1 MAPMSTIGI
10 GLKRM
15 RTRGL
20 KTKSRWN
27 SLEQSLLK
35 IKTDATTILKLF
47 VSRNSWLELN
57 WKVKLGKWGGSPK
70 MFLSLWLFNLRKCS
84 FYWLLSPTL
93 KSTWLRLISLDKC
106 EGEAR
111 VSSRKGKVLLSLKFK
126 VRKYVA
132 EISRCCLCMIGIL
145 SLAGRATLSEEVN
158 FKENLRL

>member
-15 RTRGL
+15 QTHGL

-27 SLEQSLLK
+27 SLEQSMFK
-35 IKTDATTILKLF
+35 IKPVPTIILKLF
-47 VSRNSWLELN
+47 ISRNSWLVLN
-57 WKVKLGKWGGSPK
+57 WKVKLGKWGGRPR

-84 FYWLLSPTL
+84 FYWFLCPTW

-111 VSSRKGKVLLSLKFK
+111 VSSRKGKVLFSLKFRA
-126 VRKYVA
+126 RKYVV

>member
-1 MAPMSTIGI
+1 MIGAQ
-10 GLKRM
+10 LESQAEQVRWE
-15 RTRGL
+15 
-20 KTKSRWN
+20 TKN
-27 SLEQSLLK
+27 VSL
-35 IKTDATTILKLF
+35 I
-47 VSRNSWLELN
+47 V
-57 WKVKLGKWGGSPK
+57 VVY
-70 MFLSLWLFNLRKCS
+70 LRKRP
-84 FYWLLSPTL
+84 FYGLLCPTF